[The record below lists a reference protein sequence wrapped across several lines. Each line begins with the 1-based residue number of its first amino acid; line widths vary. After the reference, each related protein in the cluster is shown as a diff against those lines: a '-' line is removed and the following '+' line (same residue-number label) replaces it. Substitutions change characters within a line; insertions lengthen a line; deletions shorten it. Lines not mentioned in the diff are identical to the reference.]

1 VTATFPVV
9 LLLVLLVRGA
19 TLDGHQ
25 EGIDF
30 YIRPDWYLLRNMG
43 VWSAGATQA
52 MFSSGIAYGAHIV
65 LASYNQ
71 FWKKAHLEAGLV
83 GVINSC
89 TSIFGGFIV
98 FSFMGHAAKV
108 FNRPLDGG
116 PGGIIADTG
125 PGLIFISYIRGIS
138 QLPAAS
144 MWSFLFFLM
153 VFNLGLDTLFVNVW
167 ALYVGLEEF
176 LSVKQTLW
184 KNVLLF
190 VVCLV
195 HFLLSL
201 PLVTSGG
208 IHLVVLL
215 DSYSANFSLILI
227 ILAEVVSVCW
237 VYGLQ
242 RFLRDID
249 LMLGKTSAI
258 LKWYFRATWLVTA
271 PAICVVSRLLQT
283 YKGFFNY
290 VILLLKV

>member
-1 VTATFPVV
+1 
-9 LLLVLLVRGA
+9 
-19 TLDGHQ
+19 
-25 EGIDF
+25 
-30 YIRPDWYLLRNMG
+30 
-43 VWSAGATQA
+43 
-52 MFSSGIAYGAHIV
+52 
-65 LASYNQ
+65 
-71 FWKKAHLEAGLV
+71 
-83 GVINSC
+83 
-89 TSIFGGFIV
+89 
-98 FSFMGHAAKV
+98 MGHAAKV
-108 FNRPLDGG
+108 FHHPLDGG
-116 PGGIIADTG
+116 PQGGGIIADTG

-176 LSVKQTLW
+176 LSVKQSLW

-242 RFLRDID
+242 RFLQDID
-249 LMLGKTSAI
+249 LMLGKRSAI

-283 YKGFFNY
+283 YKGFFIY
-290 VILLLKV
+290 AIVLLNV